1 LKVECSNIT
10 HSVVEKNIFGW
21 NKQMNLPKREIN
33 RVQLRSKKHLG
44 LKKIKM
50 TPHSSFSQNENVQKC
65 SLKKVE

>member
-1 LKVECSNIT
+1 
-10 HSVVEKNIFGW
+10 
-21 NKQMNLPKREIN
+21 MNLPKREIN

-65 SLKKVE
+65 SLKKVEWML